1 MTHVLGITPVRP
13 GFTQWMVRPVLGGG
27 LTWAA
32 GHVPTPSGE
41 IHVRWEVVTSS
52 GIGQQMRLYVSAPAN
67 TTGRVIVPVSG
78 AMVSVSLD
86 GRIVYDKL
94 KAMTAE
100 GVQVQDRLVVV
111 PVRGGSH
118 RFLVS

>member
-1 MTHVLGITPVRP
+1 
-13 GFTQWMVRPVLGGG
+13 
-27 LTWAA
+27 
-32 GHVPTPSGE
+32 
-41 IHVRWEVVTSS
+41 
-52 GIGQQMRLYVSAPAN
+52 MRLYVSAPAN